1 MKVFIAN
8 FGEENYEWPTCKEKA
23 TVATMNDI
31 EGQRL
36 WEQGKREE
44 YIDSAMKYDKTA
56 AGLKPTKAVAARW
69 YNLMT
74 IVSETSGDIWVHR
87 DGEKVYW
94 TMSKSASPV
103 FEQKKEPIGKNKE
116 VIVCHKPCEP
126 WSDRNRKGD
135 QLLWRSL
142 HPKAKDFLSTEATLQ
157 QLGED
162 NSLYT
167 IALINGDDLS
177 PWHDRE
183 LWREKN
189 RKAAKEY
196 SPVTNASNIQK
207 IACRVTI
214 EQRMAKT
221 ALNTTKQS
229 NGQLEERKVKNKE
242 FRFRNEIELE
252 KHIVDLIQM
261 QEGICALT
269 DMPLEMDEANG
280 DSNFFCS
287 LDRINSDGHYE
298 AGNLQ
303 VVCRF
308 ANFWKGDSDNKKF
321 LSIIKQIRSHN

>member
-1 MKVFIAN
+1 MNVYIAN
-8 FGEENYEWPTCKEKA
+8 FGEQNYEWPACKEKA

-44 YIDSAMKYDKTA
+44 YIASAMNYDKTA
-56 AGLKPTKAVAARW
+56 AGLTPTKAVAARW

-74 IVSETSGDIWVHR
+74 IVSETCSDIWIHR
-87 DGEKVYW
+87 DGEKVFW
-94 TMSKSASPV
+94 TMSKIAPPF
-103 FEQKKEPIGKNKE
+103 FEKKKEPIGEEKE
-116 VIVCHKPCEP
+116 VIVCHKPCET
-126 WSDRNRKGD
+126 WSDRDKKGN

-157 QLGED
+157 KLTED
-162 NSLYT
+162 NSAYA

-183 LWREKN
+183 IWQKKN
-189 RKAAKEY
+189 KKAAIEY

-207 IACRVTI
+207 IACRVTV
-214 EQRMAKT
+214 EQRMTKT
-221 ALNTTKQS
+221 ALKTTKQS

-252 KHIVDLIQM
+252 KHIVGLIEM

-269 DMPLEMDEANG
+269 GMPLEMDEING
-280 DSNFFCS
+280 DSEFFCS
-287 LDRINSDGHYE
+287 LDRIDSDGHYE

-308 ANFWKGDSDNKKF
+308 ANRWKGDSDDEEFRN
-321 LSIIKQIRSHN
+321 IIKQIRSYS

>member
-1 MKVFIAN
+1 
-8 FGEENYEWPTCKEKA
+8 
-23 TVATMNDI
+23 
-31 EGQRL
+31 
-36 WEQGKREE
+36 
-44 YIDSAMKYDKTA
+44 
-56 AGLKPTKAVAARW
+56 
-69 YNLMT
+69 LMT
-74 IVSETSGDIWVHR
+74 IVSETSRDLWIHR
-87 DGEKVYW
+87 DGEKVFW
-94 TMSKSASPV
+94 TMSKSVSP
-103 FEQKKEPIGKNKE
+103 FFQQKKEPIGKRIE

-126 WSDRNRKGD
+126 WSDRNKIGD
-135 QLLWRSL
+135 QLLWRAL
-142 HPKAKDFLSTEATLQ
+142 HPKAKDFLSTQATLQ
-157 QLGED
+157 MLGED

-183 LWREKN
+183 IWQEKS
-189 RKAAKEY
+189 RKAAREY
-196 SPVTNASNIQK
+196 SPVTNAPNIQK
-207 IACRVTI
+207 IACRIAI

-221 ALNTTKQS
+221 ALKTTKQS

-280 DSNFFCS
+280 DSKFFCS

-308 ANFWKGDSDNKKF
+308 ANFWKGASDDQEFRN
-321 LSIIKQIRSHN
+321 IIKQIRSYNLCN